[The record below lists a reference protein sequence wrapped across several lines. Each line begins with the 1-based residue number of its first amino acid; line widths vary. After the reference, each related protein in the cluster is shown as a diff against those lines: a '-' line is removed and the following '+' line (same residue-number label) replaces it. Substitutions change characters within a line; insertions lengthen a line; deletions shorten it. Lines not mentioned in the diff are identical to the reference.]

1 MQEIID
7 RCEQKYFLNNEQ
19 YKKFLDKV
27 ESYLEKDKYFSEKI
41 YNIYFDN
48 DHYELINISLDK
60 PLYKEKIRL
69 RSYEVESD
77 NTTVFLE
84 IKKKYRDHTNKRRII
99 IKYQDY
105 LNYIEKGILP
115 SCDRQI
121 LKEITYCFERYLL
134 KPKLKVCYDR
144 LSYYLKNDSS
154 FRITFDNNIQYN
166 FSSLALKVSC
176 DDKLLFEDGYIMEFK
191 TFKGIP
197 LWLGKIL
204 NELKIY
210 PTSYSKVGKI
220 MEKEGKKYV

>member
-7 RCEQKYFLNNEQ
+7 RCEQKYFLSNEQ
-19 YKKFLDKV
+19 YNNFLDKV
-27 ESYLEKDKYFSEKI
+27 EKYLKKDKYFSEKI

-48 DHYELINISLDK
+48 DNYELINISLDK
-60 PLYKEKIRL
+60 PVYKEKIRL
-69 RSYEVESD
+69 RSYEEESND
-77 NTTVFLE
+77 TMVFLE
-84 IKKKYRDHTNKRRII
+84 IKKKYQDHTNKRRII

-105 LNYIEKGILP
+105 LKYIEKGILP
-115 SCDRQI
+115 ECDRQI
-121 LKEITYCFERYLL
+121 LNEINYCFERYFL
-134 KPKLKVCYDR
+134 KPKIKVCYDR

-166 FSSLALKVSC
+166 FSDIALIAKN
-176 DDKLLFEDGYIMEFK
+176 DDKLLFKDGYIMEFK

-197 LWLGKIL
+197 LWLNEIL

-220 MEKEGKKYV
+220 VEKEGKIYV